1 MPRRSAA
8 AVALAA
14 AASQEEEEQE
24 EDYDVEQDDDNDDG
38 GDDDENFQVCQGQT
52 EEERR
57 KIRKEQR
64 ELFKDME
71 EKNIEVEEARGRNN
85 EIYRNVKYTREAV
98 LDGENLILI
107 ANKAAKK
114 VDQLI
119 QVRIVVVKKEPYCY
133 ERMMNEVFQFHCY
146 LISILFV
153 RSLL

>member
-1 MPRRSAA
+1 MPRRSA
-8 AVALAA
+8 ALAA
-14 AASQEEEEQE
+14 AASQEEEQE

-119 QVRIVVVKKEPYCY
+119 QVRIIVVVIIVMRK
-133 ERMMNEVFQFHCY
+133 
-146 LISILFV
+146 
-153 RSLL
+153 RSSSSSSS